1 VIKRQIIILMSCFIF
16 LGFTAQN
23 NTSDIPLLDLKGNI
37 IRINQLHNFKATVIF
52 FLSPECPLC
61 KSYTLTI
68 NQLIKKY
75 NGKPIQFIG
84 VIPSNDF
91 SVDDILNYK
100 RSYKLNLN
108 LVRDT
113 KSLMAKKLGATITP
127 EVFLLGKT
135 GVIKYS
141 GRIDNWA
148 FDLGKKRSVITEH
161 NLIDAIEAVLQNK
174 SVKIKKAKAVGCFI
188 E

>member
-1 VIKRQIIILMSCFIF
+1 MIKKQTIILMTCFMF

-23 NTSDIPLLDLKGNI
+23 SVSNIPLLDLKGNI
-37 IRINQLHNFKATVIF
+37 FRINQLHKYKATVIF

-61 KSYTLTI
+61 QSYTLTI

-75 NGKPIQFIG
+75 NGKPIHFIG
-84 VIPSNDF
+84 VIASEDF

-113 KSLMAKKLGATITP
+113 KSLLAKKLGATITP
-127 EVFLLGKT
+127 EVFLLGAT
-135 GVIKYS
+135 GLISYS

-148 FDLGKKRSVITEH
+148 YDLGKKRTLITEH
-161 NLIDAIEAVLQNK
+161 NLIDALEAVLQNK
-174 SVKIKKAKAVGCFI
+174 SVKIKKTKAVGCFI

>member
-1 VIKRQIIILMSCFIF
+1 MF

-23 NTSDIPLLDLKGNI
+23 SIPNIPLFDLKGNI
-37 IRINQLHNFKATVIF
+37 FRINQLHKYKATVIF

-61 KSYTLTI
+61 QSYTLTI

-84 VIPSNDF
+84 VIASKDF
-91 SVDDILNYK
+91 SVDDILSYK
-100 RSYKLNLN
+100 RNYKLNLN
-108 LVRDT
+108 LVRDA
-113 KSLMAKKLGATITP
+113 KSLLAKKLGATITP
-127 EVFLLGKT
+127 EVFVLGPT
-135 GVIKYS
+135 GVIRYS

-148 FDLGKKRSVITEH
+148 YDLGKKRTLITEH
-161 NLIDAIEAVLQNK
+161 NLIDAIDSVICNK

>member
-1 VIKRQIIILMSCFIF
+1 M
-16 LGFTAQN
+16 
-23 NTSDIPLLDLKGNI
+23 
-37 IRINQLHNFKATVIF
+37 
-52 FLSPECPLC
+52 
-61 KSYTLTI
+61 
-68 NQLIKKY
+68 
-75 NGKPIQFIG
+75 
-84 VIPSNDF
+84 
-91 SVDDILNYK
+91 
-100 RSYKLNLN
+100 
-108 LVRDT
+108 RDT

-135 GVIKYS
+135 GVIRYS